1 MGGGVSPRRAL
12 PGPRVPARLPGQE
25 FAWRTGGSE
34 GRRSP
39 ALTSSRVGSGRRHL
53 EELSFKKPRS
63 VGRVQLAGRP
73 APGRSARESG
83 AEAEG
88 LETAR
93 RADVTAGR
101 PRTQQRARLRPRRI
115 PARGEGARPV
125 VRRDPRAG
133 AWRTA
138 ERGGG
143 ARQGRSTRL
152 ATTCL
157 RLAGLA
163 PNPGVLLSVLPTRFV
178 LHRRYV
184 YIVQNSKRRAELY
197 GAFASHAC
205 VSAT

>member
-1 MGGGVSPRRAL
+1 MGRIWGPRCLQGGRRRLASSRSAWPAR
-12 PGPRVPARLPGQE
+12 PGPPPGPEE

-39 ALTSSRVGSGRRHL
+39 ALTSSRVGSSRRHL

-63 VGRVQLAGRP
+63 VGIVQLAGRP

-101 PRTQQRARLRPRRI
+101 PWTQQRARLRPRRI
-115 PARGEGARPV
+115 PARGDGARPV

-143 ARQGRSTRL
+143 ARQGAL
-152 ATTCL
+152 D
-157 RLAGLA
+157 
-163 PNPGVLLSVLPTRFV
+163 
-178 LHRRYV
+178 
-184 YIVQNSKRRAELY
+184 
-197 GAFASHAC
+197 
-205 VSAT
+205 